1 MTKEMT
7 VGDLIDELQRYPRTL
22 RVLVDSYETGFSD
35 PIVTKDMVVPLA
47 APFEWE
53 GKYASFREGGGAVGG
68 FFNAVV
74 IGRDKSGG

>member
-1 MTKEMT
+1 MT
-7 VGDLIDELQRYPRTL
+7 VGEMIHHLRQYPLNARI
-22 RVLVDSYETGFSD
+22 LVDAYETGFSD
-35 PIVTKDMVVPLA
+35 PEINTDMVVPLA

-53 GKYASFREGGGAVGG
+53 GKYASFRHGGGAVAG